1 ENARV
6 NGELSEEDAKVLQR
20 EIEQNSGVLEG
31 VEQDRQTAFNQAQS
45 EKDAHD
51 YITDNNG
58 QVFNE
63 NDVSDAKAAYDTAS
77 DNYSNAINDLEQ
89 MESDRKAVSEQAGI
103 VTDAR
108 SEEHTSELQS
118 RFDLVCRLLLE
129 KKKTTKHMTY

>member
-1 ENARV
+1 SEQEAVQRQAQREMDNARAMLDNGVVDANNVTNAAMDKDSAEEEVYRANEALENARV

-63 NDVSDAKAAYDTAS
+63 NDV
-77 DNYSNAINDLEQ
+77 
-89 MESDRKAVSEQAGI
+89 
-103 VTDAR
+103 
-108 SEEHTSELQS
+108 
-118 RFDLVCRLLLE
+118 
-129 KKKTTKHMTY
+129 